1 MDIIVVKGLDVMRKI
16 HIKLA
21 DILKERNMTQAQIA
35 EMAEIRPNAISNLC
49 RGYVDRLSIEHLEK
63 LCHALQLESI
73 NDLIELEP
81 NKKDDGQ

>member
-1 MDIIVVKGLDVMRKI
+1 MRKI

-21 DILKERNMTQAQIA
+21 DILKERGLTQAQIA
-35 EMAEIRPNAISNLC
+35 IMADIRPNAISNLC

-63 LCHALQLESI
+63 LCEALQLASI

-81 NKKDDGQ
+81 NEKDDGQ

>member
-1 MDIIVVKGLDVMRKI
+1 MRTI

-21 DILKERNMTQAQIA
+21 DILKERDMTQAQIA
-35 EMAEIRPNAISNLC
+35 KLADIRPNAISNLC

-63 LCHALQLESI
+63 LCEALQLASI
-73 NDLIELEP
+73 NELIELEP